1 MKNYFFAA
9 AALLV
14 VSSLALYSCEDSMQ
28 LDITHASHADL
39 RKREVKEKGGQPIQE
54 TGKIY
59 VKDNFLYVNEKGKG
73 IHIIDNTDPANPKKQ
88 SYMAIPGNLDV
99 AMKGD
104 YLYADSYMDLVAINM
119 KTKKTTRVPDVFKG
133 SFDEMRREGR
143 FAALGADG
151 NYLFS
156 KSFQAVNN
164 YGGGNTGGGG
174 GDVGTAGSM
183 ARFAIVD
190 KYLYVLDG
198 TSMKV
203 FDITDEA
210 NPKQVSEN
218 KMDFTI
224 ETIFPHDDKLFIGGT
239 RGMFIYDNTDPM
251 KPVAIGKFEHLFSC
265 DPVVVDNDIA
275 YITLR
280 NGTPCRTTVNQLDVV
295 SVKDPKNPVLLK
307 SYPMHNPH
315 GLSIQ
320 GTTLYVCD
328 GNQGLKV
335 LDVSNLEDIKTIGKD
350 PSLRKAYDV
359 IALGAKNTLIV
370 VGKEGIYQYNNSD
383 PANMKQISVIPVE
396 QKAS

>member
-9 AALLV
+9 AALFA
-14 VSSLALYSCEDSMQ
+14 VSIFGLYSCEDSMQ

-39 RKREVKEKGGQPIQE
+39 RKREVKQKGAQPLEE

-59 VKDNFLYVNEKGKG
+59 VKDNFLYINEKNKG
-73 IHIIDNTDPANPKKQ
+73 VHIYDNSNPEKPTQ
-88 SYMAIPGNLDV
+88 VDYLAIPGNLDV

-104 YLYADSYMDLVAINM
+104 FLYADSYMDLVAINM
-119 KTKKTTRVPDVFKG
+119 KTKKTTRVNDVFKA
-133 SFDEMRREGR
+133 SFDDMRREGR

-164 YGGGNTGGGG
+164 FGGGG
-174 GDVGTAGSM
+174 GTNNGGGTGTAGSM

-190 KYLYVLDG
+190 NFLYVLDG

-203 FDITDEA
+203 FDITDQE
-210 NPKQVSEN
+210 NPKQVGEN

-224 ETIFPHDDKLFIGGT
+224 ETIFPEGDKLFIGGT
-239 RGMFIYDNTDPM
+239 QGMFIYDNSDPM

-265 DPVVVDNDIA
+265 DPVVVQQDIA

-280 NGTPCRTTVNQLDVV
+280 NGTPCRTTVNQLDIVN
-295 SVKDPKNPVLLK
+295 VKDPKNPVLLK

-320 GTTLYVCD
+320 GNTLYVCD

-335 LDVSNLEDIKTIGKD
+335 LDVSDINDIKTIGKD

-359 IALGAKNTLIV
+359 IALGEQKTLVV
-370 VGKEGIYQYNNSD
+370 VGKEGIFQYNNSD
-383 PANMKQISVIPVE
+383 PANLKQLSVIPV
-396 QKAS
+396 QAKG

>member
-9 AALLV
+9 AALLA
-14 VSSLALYSCEDSMQ
+14 VSSFGLYSCEDSMQ

-39 RKREVKEKGGQPIQE
+39 RKRDVKQKAAQPLEE

-59 VKDNFLYVNEKGKG
+59 VKDNFLYINEKNKG
-73 IHIIDNTDPANPKKQ
+73 VHIYDNTNPEKPNQ
-88 SYMAIPGNLDV
+88 VGYMAIPGNLDV

-104 YLYADSYMDLVAINM
+104 YLYADSYMDLVAINV
-119 KTKKTTRVPDVFKG
+119 KTKKTTRVNDVFKG

-164 YGGGNTGGGG
+164 FGGGG
-174 GDVGTAGSM
+174 GSNNGGGTGTAGSM
-183 ARFAIVD
+183 ARFAIVGD
-190 KYLYVLDG
+190 VLYVLDG
-198 TSMKV
+198 SSMKV
-203 FDITDEA
+203 FDITDQE
-210 NPKQVSEN
+210 NPKQVSET
-218 KMDFTI
+218 KMDFAI
-224 ETIFPHDDKLFIGGT
+224 ETIFPEGDKLFIGGT
-239 RGMFIYDNTDPM
+239 QGMFIYDNTDPM
-251 KPVAIGKFEHLFSC
+251 KPVAVGKFEHLFSC
-265 DPVVVDNDIA
+265 DPVVVQNDIA

-280 NGTPCRTTVNQLDVV
+280 NGTPCRTTVNQLDIVD
-295 SVKDPKNPVLLK
+295 VKDPKNPTLLK

-320 GTTLYVCD
+320 GNTLYVCD

-335 LDVSNLEDIKTIGKD
+335 LDVTDVNDIKTVGKD

-359 IALGAKNTLIV
+359 IALGEQKTLVV
-370 VGKEGIYQYNNSD
+370 VGKEGIFQYNNSD
-383 PANMKQISVIPVE
+383 PANLKQLSVIPV
-396 QKAS
+396 QAKG